1 MTRQKPRNFIL
12 LVEVLARELAAS
24 VLLGDYLAARGH
36 NVWLIE
42 KERFRK
48 SPASFRPS
56 IVLEKGLTKGCLDR
70 FRAIRRAGHVLAV
83 MSQEGLTYRSG
94 DDYVERRIC
103 TETAKYVDYLFFWGV
118 RERQDLSTLVSM
130 VPQSKVTG
138 NPRFD
143 LLHPRFR
150 KAWTAQELEIKR
162 EYGDFV
168 LFTSRFSAVNHF
180 RRSLAQ
186 TIDRRKQQYTG
197 RAGESL
203 PRRLELLEQL
213 LADYVNVIGAM
224 AARFPDVKFIVR
236 PHPMED
242 AALWKTHFMDRANI
256 MIRKDGTA
264 MPWLSAAR
272 CVIHNCCTT
281 GIEAHILGKP
291 VIEFYSSAIPRSEF
305 DPTLPGEVTG
315 VCESADDLAAWI
327 EVCIK
332 GKPTNKKH
340 RAHVDDL
347 LANHLRNYK
356 EPDAHV
362 EIATALESLQAP
374 GLWAKLQNIVSR
386 EYAPKKMQKRYIDL
400 DEVNALLRA
409 YVACNVRGQF
419 IPAVVDDVG
428 IKLQ

>member
-1 MTRQKPRNFIL
+1 MTRHKPRNFIL

-36 NVWLIE
+36 NIWLIE

-103 TETAKYVDYLFFWGV
+103 TETAKYVDYLFFWGA

-236 PHPMED
+236 PHPMEN

-362 EIATALESLQAP
+362 EIAMALESLQAP
-374 GLWAKLQNIVSR
+374 GLRAKLQNIVSR

-400 DEVNALLRA
+400 DQVNALLRS
-409 YVACNVRGQF
+409 YVACNVREQF